1 MVLAPESE
9 FQLQA
14 AYSRSASPPLWL
26 QSGRPLRLQGHSSL
40 CWPSPRPQPLLP
52 VVLWE
57 VLQDQVLGPWG
68 WRSWAQGLASALLDK
83 ILPSL
88 RSLQLLTPETRH
100 HFWITSALHSRRD
113 WGATGTLVGGPRCWT
128 DRQASFNKPPMREMF
143 WICTVHCGHVQ
154 PMLWRLIL

>member
-1 MVLAPESE
+1 MRLKSLSALGAPLFFSWREGGVRARVGVAGEDMVLAPESE

-26 QSGRPLRLQGHSSL
+26 QSGMRGHSSL
-40 CWPSPRPQPLLP
+40 CWLSPAPQPLLP

-57 VLQDQVLGPWG
+57 VLPDQVLGPWG
-68 WRSWAQGLASALLDK
+68 QGPASALLDK

-100 HFWITSALHSRRD
+100 PFLDHVCPAFPERL
-113 WGATGTLVGGPRCWT
+113 GGSWNSGWRSMVL
-128 DRQASFNKPPMREMF
+128 DR
-143 WICTVHCGHVQ
+143 
-154 PMLWRLIL
+154 